1 LGQIAIRVLVTQGDQ
16 AIATATDQ
24 RVAHLEAKLAEVT
37 EELKVAQERIAQLRS
52 SYRRALEQLALM
64 RRRIFSAKA
73 ERVEAAGLQLSF
85 ERLLAQ
91 VQELEA
97 KLVEAG
103 DSPSETQTD
112 VAQDAD
118 PKDATTDNSDKS
130 DESDATK
137 GKGKTRARRKLS
149 ESDLPLIRVEV
160 SDPQLEGVAE
170 RIGFEESY
178 RLGYER
184 GGMRRIQVARVVYKA
199 TEQAPS
205 ASTIEAVSPATAPDD
220 ASTAGCDDA
229 LQTPTASVGCDEVA
243 APVATADN
251 PTSDSTDSARTADAK
266 AAPEATPKAKFVTA
280 ALPKE
285 LFRRS
290 LLAPALVAHILITKF
305 MMGVPFYRLEQKF
318 ALEGAGVDRST
329 MCRYAEDTGATLGAI
344 VEAARKEAFATAF
357 CLSTD
362 ATGAAIQPGPLID
375 GKRRPCR
382 KGHFFVTLADL
393 DHVFFEYTEK
403 HTSQVVCEM
412 FKGFRGYIQ
421 ADAHAVYDALFRG
434 VPRLNENGQMVPDPD
449 APIEVGCWSHLR
461 RKGWEAAVCKHQI
474 GIDMLQ
480 RIDAIFGADRLLWK
494 FSPSKRKALRDVT
507 ARPLVDDFFAWVKAQ
522 HALVLE
528 RGLVNTALGYAIR
541 QEQPLR
547 RFLDDGR
554 LRMENNGAERNIR
567 PIAAARHGWL
577 FFGSDDHAQAA
588 ANLFS
593 LIASCKLHRLDPEAY
608 FTDIIRVMPYWPRD
622 RYLELSPKYWA
633 ATRARLNPKELELPL
648 GHITVPPPAPKQQSA
663 SN

>member
-1 LGQIAIRVLVTQGDQ
+1 VIQGDQ
-16 AIATATDQ
+16 ETTAATDQ

-52 SYRRALEQLALM
+52 SYRRALEQLVLM

-73 ERVEAAGLQLSF
+73 ERVEAAGLQLRF
-85 ERLLAQ
+85 ETLLAQ

-97 KLVEAG
+97 KLTEAG
-103 DSPSETQTD
+103 DTPCEGQTE
-112 VAQDAD
+112 VAQDSD
-118 PKDATTDNSDKS
+118 STDANRNDSEKT
-130 DESDATK
+130 DESDAAK
-137 GKGKTRARRKLS
+137 SKGKTRARRKLS

-160 SDPQLEGVAE
+160 TDPELEGVAK
-170 RIGFEESY
+170 RIGFEDSY

-184 GGMRRIQVARVVYKA
+184 GGMRRIQVARVVYKLM
-199 TEQAPS
+199 EQAPS
-205 ASTIEAVSPATAPDD
+205 ASATEALDTASTADD
-220 ASTAGCDDA
+220 ASTAEHEAA
-229 LQTPTASVGCDEVA
+229 LQAPTASATCSNLAAAVVA
-243 APVATADN
+243 ADHPISD
-251 PTSDSTDSARTADAK
+251 DSTDSAPAADAK
-266 AAPEATPKAKFVTA
+266 PAPEATLKAKFVTA

-329 MCRYAEDTGATLGAI
+329 MCRYAEDTGASLGDI

-382 KGHFFVTLADL
+382 KGHFFVVLADV

-403 HTSQVVCEM
+403 HTSGVVCEM

-434 VPRLNENGQMVPDPD
+434 VPRLDESGQIVPDPD
-449 APIEVGCWSHLR
+449 APIEVGCWSHAR
-461 RKGWEAAVCKHQI
+461 RRYWEAAVCKHEI
-474 GIDMLQ
+474 GIDGLKL
-480 RIDAIFGADRLLWK
+480 IDAIFRADGLLWK
-494 FSPSKRKALRDVT
+494 FPPSKRKALRDVT
-507 ARPLVDDFFAWVKAQ
+507 VRPLVDEFFAWVKAQ
-522 HALVLE
+522 HAVVLE

-547 RFLDDGR
+547 RFLEDGR

-593 LIASCKLHRLDPEAY
+593 LIASCKLHRLDPEPY
-608 FTDIIRVMPYWPRD
+608 FADVIRVMPYWPRD
-622 RYLELSPKYWA
+622 RYLELAPKYWA
-633 ATRARLNPKELELPL
+633 ATRARLDPKELELPL
-648 GHITVPPPAPKQQSA
+648 GHITVPPPAAEQQSA

>member
-1 LGQIAIRVLVTQGDQ
+1 MTAN
-16 AIATATDQ
+16 ATDQ

-37 EELKVAQERIAQLRS
+37 GELKVAQERIAQLRS

-73 ERVEAAGLQLSF
+73 ERVEAAGLQLRF
-85 ERLLAQ
+85 ETLLAQ

-103 DSPSETQTD
+103 DTPSETQTD

-118 PKDATTDNSDKS
+118 PQDATTDNSDQS
-130 DESDATK
+130 DRSDSVK

-149 ESDLPLIRVEV
+149 ESELPLIRVEIP
-160 SDPQLEGVAE
+160 DPELEGVAE
-170 RIGFEESY
+170 RIGFDDSY

-184 GGMRRIQVARVVYKA
+184 GGMRRIQVARVVYKLIERA
-199 TEQAPS
+199 AS
-205 ASTIEAVSPATAPDD
+205 ASATDVVDTVVSSPVGASTTGHEGAIEASAASAVCSNVAEAAVTVGTPASE
-220 ASTAGCDDA
+220 ST
-229 LQTPTASVGCDEVA
+229 
-243 APVATADN
+243 N
-251 PTSDSTDSARTADAK
+251 SARAADGK
-266 AAPEATPKAKFVTA
+266 PAPEAAPKAKFVTA

-362 ATGAAIQPGPLID
+362 ATGAAIQPGPLVD
-375 GKRRPCR
+375 GQRRPCR
-382 KGHFFVTLADL
+382 KGHFFVVLADL
-393 DHVFFEYTEK
+393 DHVFFEYTKK
-403 HTSQVVCEM
+403 HTSEVVCEM

-434 VPRLNENGQMVPDPD
+434 VPRLDENSQLVPDPD

-461 RKGWEAAVCKHQI
+461 RKAWEAAVCKHQI

-480 RIDAIFGADRLLWK
+480 RIEAIFGADRLLWK

-507 ARPLVDDFFAWVKAQ
+507 VRPLVDQFFAWVKAQ

-577 FFGSDDHAQAA
+577 FFGSDDHAEAA

-622 RYLELSPKYWA
+622 RYLELSPKYWT
-633 ATRARLNPKELELPL
+633 ATRARLDPKELELPI
-648 GHITVPPPAPKQQSA
+648 GHITVPPPAAEQQSA